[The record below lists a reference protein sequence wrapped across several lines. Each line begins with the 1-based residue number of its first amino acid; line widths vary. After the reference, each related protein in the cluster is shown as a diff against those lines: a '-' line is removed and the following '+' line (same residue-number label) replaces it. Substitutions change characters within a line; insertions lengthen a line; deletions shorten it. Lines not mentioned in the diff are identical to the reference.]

1 MAVNIIA
8 RQVGNDVVFS
18 GSGTIDT
25 TGLFNNN
32 SCVSTLGSIGGD
44 LINFASPEGEQ
55 LCSYFIMNAT
65 GNSFDFRSTTSTVY
79 SDSSTGDVFSIDNA
93 PGIKLPSGYTSSQV
107 LNFTITFTGQTI
119 TSLDLNPGNY
129 EITYT
134 TDTVPDSIF
143 LTVEPEPSPTPTP
156 TPTVTP
162 TVTSTNTPTPSITP
176 TRTVTPTITPTNT
189 QTPTNTPTVTPTRTV
204 TPTVTSTIT
213 PTPSVTATV
222 TPSVTPTL
230 TPTPTSF
237 GVLNVNVQYDY
248 TNEIFGSFSGGSW
261 YPQYGN
267 VPHPINYQPE
277 RRLTVIDL
285 SSITIGGVN
294 GLNN

>member
-18 GSGTIDT
+18 GSGTVDT

-32 SCVSTLGSIGGD
+32 SCTTYSGSVSDD

-79 SDSSTGDVFSIDNA
+79 SDSSTGDVFSIDSA

-119 TSLDLNPGNY
+119 SSLDLTPGNY

-143 LTVEPEPSPTPTP
+143 LTVEPEPTPTP
-156 TPTVTP
+156 TPTP
-162 TVTSTNTPTPSITP
+162 TVTSTNTPTPSS
-176 TRTVTPTITPTNT
+176 TPTNTPTSSQTPTQTITSTPTSSPTNTPT
-189 QTPTNTPTVTPTRTV
+189 QTPTNTPTP
-204 TPTVTSTIT
+204 TST
-213 PTPSVTATV
+213 S
-222 TPSVTPTL
+222 
-230 TPTPTSF
+230 TPTPTPTPY
-237 GVLNVNVQYDY
+237 GVLDVNVQYEY
-248 TNEIFGSFSGGSW
+248 TNEMLGSFSGGTWEAS
-261 YPQYGN
+261 YGN
-267 VPHPINYQPE
+267 APHPISVNQQK
-277 RRLTVIDL
+277 RVSVIDL
-285 SSITIGGVN
+285 SAITLGGFG